1 MCTVQYFQE
10 LIDKPPK
17 FVMILDHKFIN
28 NTKSNQQ
35 HQQDTPWAEH
45 APESVGGY
53 PIYSCCY
60 ACADIVGRIRPGM
73 TLDVAKE
80 CYDNT
85 HGSSDPSLRDDFD
98 SAKLNMAEE
107 ELEAFRPG
115 AHITR
120 AKSYALDVFQDFAC
134 LTAEEFWKLTSLTP
148 VQARV
153 DPIELSAYPKGTKQ
167 FFLLSLEG
175 LSCSQIA
182 SVRKV
187 RIRYGDAASSEAVFL
202 RPEDQLLE
210 NQGLFVMPYVLG
222 KHMAER
228 PEALQNARPLTKPVP
243 SVQDLQKR
251 KSEEDAAEVAR
262 LKAASAK
269 IEREENRD
277 DFDEV
282 LDEMEAGQAEE
293 ISVQVAKMRRRPGL
307 EAAPKTVPRAPKK
320 HAAAKGGVTPSTV
333 APSEASSGTPH
344 AQSASTHVHALQDVG
359 ESTGVKKGNSQ
370 SGKAKLSV
378 SDLDPEMQQVAEK
391 HLSSDKGSSINS
403 LHQLNVEFF
412 LVEYDEGQ
420 KRYAQSAKL
429 KGVSSLVSQT
439 HQQILYGR

>member
-1 MCTVQYFQE
+1 M
-10 LIDKPPK
+10 
-17 FVMILDHKFIN
+17 
-28 NTKSNQQ
+28 
-35 HQQDTPWAEH
+35 QDTPWAEH

-85 HGSSDPSLRDDFD
+85 HASSDPSLRDDFD

-120 AKSYALDVFQDFAC
+120 AKCYAFDVFQDFAC

-148 VQARV
+148 VQAHV

-175 LSCSQIA
+175 LTCSQIA

-210 NQGLFVMPYVLG
+210 NQGLYVMPYVLG

-243 SVQDLQKR
+243 SVQDLQKK

-269 IEREENRD
+269 LEREENRD
-277 DFDEV
+277 EYDDVFDE
-282 LDEMEAGQAEE
+282 MGAGEAEE
-293 ISVQVAKMRRRPGL
+293 SIQVAKMRRRPGL
-307 EAAPKTVPRAPKK
+307 EALATKTTRAPKK
-320 HAAAKGGVTPSTV
+320 HAAKGGVTPSTV
-333 APSEASSGTPH
+333 APSEVSSLSARAASS
-344 AQSASTHVHALQDVG
+344 QVHALQDAQ
-359 ESTGVKKGNSQ
+359 EPTGAKKSGSQ

-378 SDLDPEMQQVAEK
+378 SDLDPEMQSVAEK

-412 LVEYDEGQ
+412 LVEYEEGQ

-439 HQQILYGR
+439 HQQTLYGRSESQVQNDCQAVSTK